1 MEKVTEIVEEG
12 IRPLIRR
19 KLTPNQLRTARI
31 IGGINNQTHQD
42 EGFDDINIHI
52 IVEECM
58 RNVDQQS
65 GFAFSDVVSH
75 RNSWTQY

>member
-1 MEKVTEIVEEG
+1 MEKVTEIVDDEP
-12 IRPLIRR
+12 RPLKRR

-31 IGGINNQTHQD
+31 VGGINSQTHQD
-42 EGFDDINIHI
+42 EGFDDININI

-65 GFAFSDVVSH
+65 GFAFSEVVSQ
-75 RNSWTQY
+75 RNSWKDF